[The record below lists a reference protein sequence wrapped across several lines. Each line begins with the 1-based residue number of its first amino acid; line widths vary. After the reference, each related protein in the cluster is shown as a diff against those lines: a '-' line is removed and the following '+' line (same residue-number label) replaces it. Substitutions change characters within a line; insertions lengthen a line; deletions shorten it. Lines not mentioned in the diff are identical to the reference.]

1 MCRKISCLLVAALAV
16 VLVAESSSGRLPA
29 EETGVPDG
37 LSPGKANGPTLF
49 PLDAGGADESRPAVL
64 KTSLSWDPGHA
75 EDHHGQAPRPDT
87 HAPAGLM
94 GDHAHKTGEVMVEY
108 KFMFMSMDDNRLGR
122 ETLSDVAARTA
133 SGIDFMVVPT
143 RMDMNMHMF
152 HVMYAPSDE
161 ITLYM
166 MPMWTSVTMDHRRMN
181 GTTFRTHNEGF
192 DDLAAGAL
200 WLLESEE
207 DGEWIANLGFSVPT
221 GDLNNRTD
229 RAMPPTETLLP
240 YPMRLG
246 SGTFDARPGLTYKKY
261 WERSSAGLQF
271 QADLPVGEN
280 YRDYSVGNVYQLNGW
295 FSQQL
300 GDRFSTS
307 VRFEGLLRE
316 NFNGADDELVPG
328 MASMA
333 RSDMRGG
340 DSVNLGLG
348 FIWSLVDGSR
358 LNFEWVKPIYQ
369 DLDGVQLETDYA
381 AFASWSKAW

>member
-1 MCRKISCLLVAALAV
+1 MRRNSNGVLGIMLGIALTVGTGSRLLAADDVNESGASSAGENISSPVSALEFDGTGLP
-16 VLVAESSSGRLPA
+16 VL
-29 EETGVPDG
+29 ET
-37 LSPGKANGPTLF
+37 SFRA
-49 PLDAGGADESRPAVL
+49 
-64 KTSLSWDPGHA
+64 DPGHD
-75 EDHHGQAPRPDT
+75 EDHHGGRPRPDT

-108 KFMFMSMDDNRLGR
+108 KFMFMSMDDNRVGR
-122 ETLSDVAARTA
+122 ETVSDVAARTA
-133 SGIDFMVVPT
+133 LGFNFGVVPT

-161 ITLYM
+161 ITLYV
-166 MPMWTSVTMDHRRMN
+166 MPMWTSVTMDHRRTN

-192 DDLAAGAL
+192 DDMSAGAL
-200 WLLESEE
+200 WLIDSGD

-221 GDLNNRTD
+221 GDLNNKTD
-229 RAMPPTETLLP
+229 RAMPPMETLLP

-261 WERSSAGLQF
+261 WERSSGGLQF

-295 FSQQL
+295 FSRRL
-300 GDRFSTS
+300 GNEFSTS
-307 VRFEGLLRE
+307 VRFEGLLRD
-316 NFNGADDELVPG
+316 NYDGADDELSPM

-333 RSDMRGG
+333 RTDMRGG

-348 FIWSLVDGSR
+348 LIWSLADGSR